1 MFRRS
6 RRRRRRCR
14 CAAVHAEVAL
24 LGQTHYLESER
35 GKERGQVVRVSSQLP
50 SPPVAETEGW
60 CGGRG
65 APLCVTSLAEQHVGP
80 ICPAV
85 DSEMSRC

>member
-1 MFRRS
+1 M
-6 RRRRRRCR
+6 
-14 CAAVHAEVAL
+14 HAEVAL

-35 GKERGQVVRVSSQLP
+35 GKERGQVVRVSSQL
-50 SPPVAETEGW
+50 SSAPVVETEGRW
-60 CGGRG
+60 GGG
-65 APLCVTSLAEQHVGP
+65 QGDATLCYLSVAEQHVGP